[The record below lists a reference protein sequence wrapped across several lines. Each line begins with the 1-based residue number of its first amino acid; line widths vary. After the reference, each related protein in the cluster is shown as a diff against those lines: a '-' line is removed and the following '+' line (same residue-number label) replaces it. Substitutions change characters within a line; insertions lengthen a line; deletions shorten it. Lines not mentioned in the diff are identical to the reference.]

1 MWAVAFIVL
10 LVSANALF
18 VAAEFST
25 VASRKTRLAS
35 MAERGDKTAGWL
47 LGVVGDSVRLD
58 RYVAAAQLGITL
70 SSLVLGFYGQTRLAV
85 RLEPYAQA
93 AGLPEGSVTAATA
106 TAVLLVLTGLQV
118 IFGELL
124 PKSLGLQF
132 PEQLARLAS
141 YPMRAATSLMS
152 PLISFFNG
160 SARLLMK
167 LLRLPEHSGHG
178 HLHSADEIRMLVG
191 ESKTGGVLDEVE
203 SQLLDNA
210 LRVRNY
216 TAHQAMVPRN
226 RLTMASVD
234 TPLSELLK
242 LVAESPFSRLPVY
255 QDSPDKVVGVV
266 HIKDLLANS
275 RAAEPRPVSE
285 LVREA
290 PAVPHTLTVKK
301 LMARLQKDHFH
312 MAVVLDEYGGT
323 AGIVTLED
331 LLERIFGD
339 FQDEYD
345 PVAFPL
351 RMVGE
356 RIEVSGSALLEELNS
371 WFDLALSSL
380 KSDTL
385 AGLMLE
391 HLGRLARV
399 GDEVPLGGLSFRVDQ
414 LRDRALEKVS
424 IPADH
429 NLVQRLRKRGLL
441 S

>member
-35 MAERGDKTAGWL
+35 LAEQGDKTAGWL

-85 RLEPYAQA
+85 RFEPYAVA
-93 AGLPEGSVTAATA
+93 AGLPEGSVTAVTA

-152 PLISFFNG
+152 PLITFFNG

-216 TAHQAMVPRN
+216 TAHQTMVPRN

-234 TPLSELLK
+234 TPADELLK
-242 LVAESPFSRLPVY
+242 QLAESPFSRLPVY

-275 RAAEPRPVSE
+275 RAAEPKPVSE

-290 PAVPHTLTVKK
+290 PAVPHTLPVKR

-351 RMVGE
+351 RRVGE
-356 RIEVSGSALLEELNS
+356 RLEMSGSALLEELNS

-391 HLGRLARV
+391 HLGRLAEV
-399 GDEVPLGGLSFRVDQ
+399 GDEVPLGGLSFRVDR
-414 LRDRALEKVS
+414 LRGRALEKVS
-424 IPADH
+424 IPADRE
-429 NLVQRLRKRGLL
+429 LVERLRKRGLL